1 MLAVIPEQRLAELG
15 LTLPPAPVA
24 VGAYSACVLSIS
36 PTGGQ
41 LWVSGQLS
49 RRGDGT
55 LVTGRLGADLL
66 LADGVDA
73 AQLSGLNILA
83 QAAAA
88 LGDLARIRRTLRLNG
103 FVQATPEFIDHAKVL
118 NGASELLAAVL
129 GDAGIHTRVAV
140 GAYSLPLGAAVE
152 IDAVFEIAG

>member
-1 MLAVIPEQRLAELG
+1 MAAGTPEQRLAELG
-15 LTLPPAPVA
+15 LTLPPAPAA
-24 VGAYSACVLSIS
+24 VGAYAACVVSS
-36 PTGGQ
+36 GPSGGQ

-49 RRGDGT
+49 RRGDGI
-55 LVTGRLGADLL
+55 LITGRLGADLS

-73 AQLSGLNILA
+73 ARLSGLNILA

-88 LGDLARIRRTLRLNG
+88 LGDLLRIRRTLRLNG
-103 FVQATPEFIDHAKVL
+103 FMQVTPEFTDHAKAL

-140 GAYSLPLGAAVE
+140 GAHSLPLGAAVE